1 MNISVNWLRD
11 YINTDLSDTE
21 IADKLTLT
29 GLEVEEINATG
40 SAFEGVVVGEILKVS
55 EHPNADK
62 LRLCK
67 VDTGS
72 EQVQIV
78 CGAPN
83 VAAGQKV
90 AVATVGTTLP
100 VELDNGKPLIIKKSK
115 IRGEH
120 SFGMICAV
128 DELGIGQ
135 DHSGIMVLDDGLRPG
150 TPFSEVVK
158 PTRDTVLEIGL
169 TPNRPD
175 AACHVGTARDLAAV
189 TGQSLHHPGEQAR
202 QKFPDLKTVAEQQD
216 SIKVSIIDDAR
227 CGRYVGLVMRGLTI
241 GESPA
246 WVQQR
251 LTAIGLRPRNA
262 VVDATNYVLHELGQ
276 PLHAFDLHQLSG
288 PEIQVK
294 SFKEEISFITLDET
308 ERKVPAGSLF
318 ICDAEKPVA
327 LAGIMGGHN
336 SEISDNSSDILIESA
351 WFDPVSI
358 RKTSKK
364 LALQTDSSFRFERGV
379 DPTLQLN
386 AALRCAGLIQQW
398 CGGEIEQPVVDNQAR
413 SYEAPE
419 VALRPE
425 RANKIM
431 GTTLNAGHMEQILD
445 RLGFAP
451 RQEEGRLVC
460 KVPGFRPDVSSEI
473 DLIEEVARIYDYNNI
488 PTTGRISFARPPE
501 LPFFEHFLNQV
512 RQSCTRLGL
521 MEFYTN
527 SLLPKWVM
535 EQDDAAQ
542 NLIPTLNPISR
553 DQAVMRPS
561 LEWGFAKSAAYN
573 FNRKVPGLRA
583 FEIGRVFRKSDHA
596 QADGSNWIKG
606 IAERRHLLIGVAGI
620 KHAQHWT
627 TPETRYGIHD
637 LKALLDG
644 FFTQLRLTDS
654 IEYQYEH
661 EQHKIIIMAGKQ
673 LLGSARLVDSS
684 VARKMELEQ
693 EAYIAELDLDTLQ
706 HLVSKLSTVSYVPVA
721 KYPAFEYD
729 IALIVDKK
737 VAAADLQTC
746 ILEKGGKQLVNI
758 QIFDVFEG
766 KPLETAQ
773 KSIAFRL
780 IFQHPERTLSISDV
794 EPKVNKITKGLKQK
808 YDAVLRA

>member
-11 YINTDLSDTE
+11 YIKTELSDTE
-21 IADKLTLT
+21 IAEKLTLT
-29 GLEVEEINATG
+29 GLEVEEINTTG
-40 SAFEGVVVGEILKVS
+40 SAFEGVVVGHVLKVTD
-55 EHPNADK
+55 HPNADK
-62 LRLCK
+62 LRLCE

-100 VELDNGKPLIIKKSK
+100 VELDNGKPLVIKKSK
-115 IRGEH
+115 IRGEL
-120 SFGMICAV
+120 SFGMICAE

-175 AACHVGTARDLAAV
+175 AACHLGTARDLAAV
-189 TGQSLHHPGEQAR
+189 TGEPLQHPGEAAR
-202 QKFPDLKTVAEQQD
+202 QNFSDLETVPEKQQ
-216 SIKVSIIDDAR
+216 SISVRIIDDER
-227 CGRYVGLVMRGLTI
+227 CSRYVGLVMRGLSI

-276 PLHAFDLHQLSG
+276 PLHAFDLQQLAG
-288 PEIQVK
+288 AQIQVK
-294 SFKEEISFITLDET
+294 HFDEEVSFITLDET

-327 LAGIMGGHN
+327 LAGIMGGMN

-351 WFDPVSI
+351 CFDPVSI
-358 RKTSKK
+358 RKTSKN
-364 LALQTDSSFRFERGV
+364 LALQTDSSYRFERGV
-379 DPTLQLN
+379 DPTLSLN
-386 AALRCAGLIQQW
+386 AALRCAELIQQW
-398 CGGEIEQPVVDNQAR
+398 CGGEIELPVVDNQAHT
-413 SYEAPE
+413 YEAPE
-419 VALRPE
+419 VSLRPE

-431 GTTLNAGHMEQILD
+431 GTELDAARMQQILE

-451 RQEEGRLVC
+451 RQEDGRLVC
-460 KVPGFRPDVSSEI
+460 KVPGFRPDVSAEI

-512 RQSCTRLGL
+512 RQSCARIGL

-535 EQDDAAQ
+535 EQDGAAQ

-553 DQAVMRPS
+553 DQAIMRPS

-573 FNRKVPGLRA
+573 FNRKVPGVRA
-583 FEIGRVFRKSDHA
+583 FEIGRVFRKGDA
-596 QADGSNWIKG
+596 QEDAENWIKG
-606 IAERRHLLIGVAGI
+606 ITERRHLLIGVAGI
-620 KHAQHWT
+620 RHQQHWT
-627 TPETRYGIHD
+627 APETRYDMHD

-644 FFTQLRLTDS
+644 FFAQLRLEGKV
-654 IEYQYEH
+654 EYQYD
-661 EQHKIIIMAGKQ
+661 QQQQLISLMAGKDV
-673 LLGSARLVDSS
+673 LGTARAVDAQ
-684 VARKMELEQ
+684 VALKMELEHQ
-693 EAYIAELDLDTLQ
+693 AFVAELDLDKLQ
-706 HLVSKLSTVSYVPVA
+706 KLVADLDTVQYTPVA
-721 KYPAFEYD
+721 RYPAFEYD
-729 IALIVDKK
+729 IALIVNKQ
-737 VAAADLQTC
+737 VAAADLENS
-746 ILEKGGKQLVNI
+746 IRGKGGKQLVNI

-766 KPLETAQ
+766 KPLEDGQ

-780 IFQHPERTLSISDV
+780 MFQHPEKTLSISDV
-794 EPKVNKITKGLKQK
+794 EPRVNKITKSLRQT
-808 YDAVLRA
+808 YDAVLRS